1 MISHNKLGGR
11 CRCRRRRSSP
21 AVAAGADAPLQARS
35 YGVRALHEQ
44 DRRRTGLQVGA
55 VVGDRRQAGAAPRR
69 SVSLASQTFDLMEEN
84 GLRCEQGGG
93 YNDRCLLRQPQVHAA
108 YQAG

>member
-21 AVAAGADAPLQARS
+21 AVAAGAGAPLQARS

-44 DRRRTGLQVGA
+44 DRRRTGLQV
-55 VVGDRRQAGAAPRR
+55 GAAPRR